1 MFNIAEAMETIH
13 KLQKI
18 AEDYNRNLELM
29 GAKLNEVNRKLD
41 ALHEENMSLKK
52 QIDSLIQNSMRN

>member
-1 MFNIAEAMETIH
+1 MFNIAEAMETIP